1 MFYQSLQANGK
12 TTIFVVFK
20 HLEGGYSVS
29 PATFLLVFLLNTMQR

>member
-1 MFYQSLQANGK
+1 MFHQNLQANRK

-29 PATFLLVFLLNTMQR
+29 PATLFACVLLNTMQR

>member
-29 PATFLLVFLLNTMQR
+29 PATFLLVFLLNTVQR